1 MQQQEEELTL
11 WERCKEEIY
20 ARTWWLGPEQQDVRP
35 LQVPIKL
42 RDPAT
47 KKDEPLPLPQPCL
60 SEAKPK
66 FEPDCSIVAES
77 LPIALSLPSVCPDL
91 PQITHMAEN
100 PQPYPQAIVEMPVGV
115 HLCEP
120 HSFKDL

>member
-42 RDPAT
+42 RDPVT

-60 SEAKPK
+60 SEAKPG
-66 FEPDCSIVAES
+66 FAPDCLVEES
-77 LPIALSLPSVCPDL
+77 LPIALSKPSVRLDL
-91 PQITHMAEN
+91 PKIMHDAEN

-115 HLCEP
+115 QLCEP
-120 HSFKDL
+120 HSYKDL